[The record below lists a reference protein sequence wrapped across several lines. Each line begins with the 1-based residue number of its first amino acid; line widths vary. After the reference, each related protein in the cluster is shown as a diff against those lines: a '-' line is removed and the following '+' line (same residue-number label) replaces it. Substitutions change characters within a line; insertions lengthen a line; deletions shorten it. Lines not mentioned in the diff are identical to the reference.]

1 MYFSGQQ
8 KDMESHPNIIRDLT
22 ESLLTQYVTDDV
34 QSLEHVTQTQI
45 SNAVRAAVRSF
56 KFSLSLQGWA
66 VINGFSTYFILNNL
80 FSLVPA

>member
-1 MYFSGQQ
+1 MSTTK
-8 KDMESHPNIIRDLT
+8 KDMESHLNIIRDLT

-34 QSLEHVTQTQI
+34 PSLEHVTQTQI

-66 VINGFSTYFILNNL
+66 VIKGISTYFILNNS
-80 FSLVPA
+80 FSFVPA